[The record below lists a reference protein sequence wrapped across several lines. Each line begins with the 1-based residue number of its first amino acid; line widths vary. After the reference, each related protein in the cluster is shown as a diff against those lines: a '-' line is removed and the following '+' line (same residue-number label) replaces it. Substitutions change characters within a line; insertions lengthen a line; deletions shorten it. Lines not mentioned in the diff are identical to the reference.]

1 MPRYGNNLHKTMEAS
16 GSGYITEV
24 RGALRGTVICKNCK
38 AFVEDHQRNKKR
50 GRIRHDTTSQR
61 LFIDPL
67 SNQLNQILKK
77 HTTRKTI
84 IRVAKKQRNNYM

>member
-1 MPRYGNNLHKTMEAS
+1 M
-16 GSGYITEV
+16 EV

-38 AFVEDHQRNKKR
+38 TLVEDHRPNKKR

-77 HTTRKTI
+77 HTSRKTI
-84 IRVAKKQRNNYM
+84 IRVAKKTT

>member
-16 GSGYITEV
+16 GSGYIMEV

-50 GRIRHDTTSQR
+50 GRIC
-61 LFIDPL
+61 
-67 SNQLNQILKK
+67 
-77 HTTRKTI
+77 TTRPLN
-84 IRVAKKQRNNYM
+84 VYS

>member
-16 GSGYITEV
+16 GSGYIMDV

-38 AFVEDHQRNKKR
+38 AFVGDHQRNKKR

-77 HTTRKTI
+77 HTSRKTI
-84 IRVAKKQRNNYM
+84 IRVAKKTT

>member
-1 MPRYGNNLHKTMEAS
+1 MEAS

-38 AFVEDHQRNKKR
+38 DFVEDHRPNKKR

-77 HTTRKTI
+77 HTSRKTI
-84 IRVAKKQRNNYM
+84 IRVAKKTT

>member
-1 MPRYGNNLHKTMEAS
+1 M
-16 GSGYITEV
+16 EV

-38 AFVEDHQRNKKR
+38 AFVEDHRPNKKR

-67 SNQLNQILKK
+67 SNQLNQILKIIP
-77 HTTRKTI
+77 HEKTI
-84 IRVAKKQRNNYM
+84 IRVAKKTT